1 MAEYDS
7 RILARFWSKVDKV
20 SSGTGCWLWTAA
32 TKEGRYGA
40 FRIPGKCERSHRV
53 SWEISNGPIPEKMH
67 VLHHCD
73 VTLCVNPSHL
83 FIGTHQDNMIDK
95 TAKKRYKV
103 PDNRKYP
110 QRVIDE
116 IAGLK
121 GQCFQRV
128 VADRFK
134 VSQTFVSAVWRNVH
148 RRHTYQNDPVA

>member
-40 FRIPGKCERSHRV
+40 FKLPTKVERSHRV
-53 SWEISNGPIPEKMH
+53 SWMISNGPIPEKMH
-67 VLHHCD
+67 VLHRCD
-73 VTLCVNPSHL
+73 VPLCVNPSHL
-83 FIGTHQDNMIDK
+83 FLGTHKENMCDMR
-95 TAKKRYKV
+95 AKERHHV
-103 PDNRKYP
+103 PDNRRYT
-110 QRVIDE
+110 QQTIDE

-121 GQCFQRV
+121 GQCFQRL
-128 VADRFK
+128 AAERFG

-148 RRHTYQNDPVA
+148 RRHTYASNRVS